1 MIENPKESRWIRIL
15 LTIIAIPV
23 IVIILKSL
31 KAIFIPLVLAAFL
44 NFVFAPLTAFLRKKN
59 LHVYLIVLIM
69 LVIMASIMAIITIIL
84 GLATN
89 NLITGL
95 PRYQDQ
101 MTSLFNEFSVWFN
114 NLAMTM
120 DIAMEKIPGLDMSQL
135 LSPGSFSISKT
146 ISGIMTTTL
155 SIGWNIFLIIVFL
168 MFMIAESGMLTKRLQ
183 KVLVKEDH
191 ANTISTIA
199 NIQVQLQKYLTTK
212 SIISLATAIVGMI
225 LMSLYGVDFVLICG
239 ILLFVLNFIPNI
251 GSIIASGIPIII
263 CTLQSG
269 VDFRTISFSLLII
282 STQMLFGNV
291 LEPKIQGDNLNL
303 SPITVLIALIF
314 WGWVW
319 GIVGM
324 ILAVPITSGIN
335 IILKQFD
342 PNNLVSAVISG
353 AEKKKK

>member
-1 MIENPKESRWIRIL
+1 L
-15 LTIIAIPV
+15 
-23 IVIILKSL
+23 
-31 KAIFIPLVLAAFL
+31 
-44 NFVFAPLTAFLRKKN
+44 
-59 LHVYLIVLIM
+59 
-69 LVIMASIMAIITIIL
+69 
-84 GLATN
+84 
-89 NLITGL
+89 
-95 PRYQDQ
+95 
-101 MTSLFNEFSVWFN
+101 
-114 NLAMTM
+114 
-120 DIAMEKIPGLDMSQL
+120 
-135 LSPGSFSISKT
+135 
-146 ISGIMTTTL
+146 
-155 SIGWNIFLIIVFL
+155 WN
-168 MFMIAESGMLTKRLQ
+168 
-183 KVLVKEDH
+183 
-191 ANTISTIA
+191 
-199 NIQVQLQKYLTTK
+199 
-212 SIISLATAIVGMI
+212 
-225 LMSLYGVDFVLICG
+225 
-239 ILLFVLNFIPNI
+239 LLFVLNFIPNV

-353 AEKKKK
+353 AEKKK